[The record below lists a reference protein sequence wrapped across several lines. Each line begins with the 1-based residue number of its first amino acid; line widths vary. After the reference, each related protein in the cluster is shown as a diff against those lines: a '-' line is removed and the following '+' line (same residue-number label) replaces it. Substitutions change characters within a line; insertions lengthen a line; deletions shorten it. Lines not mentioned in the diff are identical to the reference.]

1 MNASPA
7 AKGRCRSN
15 MKELQT
21 VASLIDSFGKLP
33 GVGVKSAE
41 RMAYA
46 VLAMKSED
54 REEFAKAIEAASTK
68 IHRCPLCGLYAEG
81 EKEKCEICEDPKRDH
96 ATICVVSE
104 IKDALAIEKMNSYA
118 GTYHVLGGVISAS
131 KGIGEE
137 NLTIDALL
145 GRVKNENIKEVI
157 LATNPTL
164 DGETTALFV
173 AKLLEGHNVKV
184 TRLGYGLPMGSSL
197 DYADSLTLT
206 KAFEGRKAI

>member
-1 MNASPA
+1 MSVSPA
-7 AKGRCRSN
+7 GRERCHSK

-21 VASLIDSFGKLP
+21 VAALIDSFGKLP

-46 VLAMKSED
+46 VLAMKNED
-54 REEFAKAIEAASTK
+54 REEFSSALAAVSTK
-68 IHRCPLCGLYAEG
+68 IHRCPICGLYVEG
-81 EKEKCEICEDPKRDH
+81 EKEKCEICEDLNRDH
-96 ATICVVSE
+96 STICVVSD
-104 IKDALAIEKMNSYA
+104 IKDAVAIEKMNTYV
-118 GTYHVLGGVISAS
+118 GTYHVLGGVISPS

-145 GRVKNENIKEVI
+145 GRIKNENVKEVI

-173 AKLLEGHNVKV
+173 AKLLEGRNVKV